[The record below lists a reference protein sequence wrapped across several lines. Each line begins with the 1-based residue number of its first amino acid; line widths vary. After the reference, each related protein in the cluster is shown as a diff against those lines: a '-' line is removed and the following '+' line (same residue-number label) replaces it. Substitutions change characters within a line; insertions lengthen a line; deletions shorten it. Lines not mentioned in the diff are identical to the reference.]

1 MPSNNELCRM
11 EAFELA
17 GRVRAKEISPVEV
30 VDAVFERMERLE
42 PELHAFCTPTP
53 EMAREQAQRL
63 EREISSGGDPGPLA
77 GVPVGIKDLHAVKG
91 IRMVL
96 GSHAYKDFV
105 PDEDDVAVER
115 LKDAG
120 AIVLGKTNVPE
131 FGYSG
136 VGHNPVFET
145 TTNPWDTRLT
155 PGGSSAGSGAA
166 VASGMG
172 PIALGSDGGG
182 SVRIPASFCGLF
194 GMKASMGRVPLY
206 PSCRDERYPGASGWE
221 SLEHIGPMS
230 RTVRDGALMLSVM
243 AGPDDRDRLS
253 IPQEPGFDPLDAIG
267 GDLPRGLRV
276 AYSSDWGY
284 AAVDPEVRRVVG
296 EAARV
301 FESDLG
307 CTVEEA
313 HPGFEDPYEAFWGL
327 VIMETDLAGMRKMAE
342 ELGEKMSPHLVEVLE
357 LDWKAEDITNAVMMR
372 KAVYNKM
379 WRFMRDYD
387 LLLTPTLAV
396 PPFETGIQGPE
407 VIEGREVEPFYWL
420 SFTLPI
426 NMTGQPAATI
436 PAGFTEGG
444 LPVGMQIVG
453 RHLDDAL
460 VLKAS
465 AAFEA
470 ARPWKDRW
478 PRLLDEA
485 GV

>member
-1 MPSNNELCRM
+1 MPSNNEICRM
-11 EAFELA
+11 EATELA
-17 GRVRAKEISPVEV
+17 GRVRAKELSPVEI
-30 VDAVFERMERLE
+30 VDAVFERMEKLE
-42 PELHAFCTPTP
+42 PKLHAFCTPTP
-53 EMAREQAQRL
+53 ELAREEARRV
-63 EREISSGGDPGPLA
+63 EREISDGKDPGPLA
-77 GVPVGIKDLHAVKG
+77 GVPVGIKDLHAVKDV
-91 IRMVL
+91 RMVL

-115 LKDAG
+115 LKEAG
-120 AIVLGKTNVPE
+120 AVVIGKTNVPE

-182 SVRIPASFCGLF
+182 SVRIPASFSGLF

-206 PSCRDERYPGASGWE
+206 PSCRDERLPGASGWE

-243 AGPDDRDRLS
+243 SGPDERDRLS
-253 IPQEPGFDPLDAIG
+253 IPEEPGFDPVGAAG
-267 GDLPRGLRV
+267 GGLPRGLRV
-276 AYSSDWGY
+276 AYSPDWGY

-296 EAARV
+296 EAAKV
-301 FESDLG
+301 FENDLG

-313 HPGFEDPYEAFWGL
+313 HPSFEDPFEAFWGL
-327 VIMETDLAGMRKMAE
+327 VLIETDLAGMRKMAE
-342 ELGEKMSPHLVEVLE
+342 ELGEKMSPHLKAVLE
-357 LDWKAEDITNAVMMR
+357 QDWKAEDFTNAVMAR
-372 KAVYNKM
+372 KHVYNKM

-407 VIEGREVEPFYWL
+407 VIDGREVPNTYWL
-420 SFTLPI
+420 SFTFPI
-426 NMTGQPAATI
+426 NMTGQPAATV

-453 RHLDDAL
+453 RHLDDGL
-460 VLKAS
+460 VLRAS
-465 AAFEA
+465 AAFEV

-478 PRLLDEA
+478 PGLLEEL
-485 GV
+485 GL